1 MPQINFRVSIGCI
14 GLYPGGDSVVDFLS
28 PDSRVGI
35 FRLFLR
41 MVSSIWSNIA
51 ELTARAC
58 IHVCQRLG
66 LYLCL
71 LALLGGLLA
80 FVFAVRNGIPGW
92 TTAVLATLDLFQAN
106 NRLELIVASVP
117 RAVLLGDPRFDWVVD
132 DFGPLFESS
141 NDQQNLTIPPPD
153 QSCRGSHG
161 LYVPEAYFV
170 RDLAAALPM
179 LCLHLGQIADHGPP
193 SFRFTSGS
201 STQFRWATR
210 GSSFLSPHD
219 ALPTIEP
226 GSNLFPPESSE
237 PTARPGSPYLIKD
250 VDPGLVKLSENI
262 HKLTGALK
270 TTNSRIKADLQNA
283 WLARGSQRLR
293 VAMSSQLKVQ
303 RAQMNSSYGGADRSR
318 LARIRV
324 ELERNGD
331 WVRNAANVPLS
342 TTVNIASS
350 EATHPPVGGNP
361 GSKNKLQYD
370 TTGVPEHFK
379 SRWVKH
385 MSARSQTS
393 ASIRPTASITRDET
407 FHDIQDRP
415 LRRQFSQAQLFNHT
429 AQDLLALLMRVVE
442 LRSADLD
449 SVKERHDDSR
459 HGNDVIA
466 YADVLDSTV
475 AAVRELLDRASQVE
489 RSFPY
494 HPASGRYQV
503 EISWLQSDI
512 SGVHKILPFLRHVA
526 LPRLMIMG
534 RRARH
539 GAELVQQA
547 TALQS
552 QLKSRIPT
560 KATDWATSDFLFVF
574 PHIRDLFSDTVFLD
588 RWVGAAEEGV
598 SNAIESLEAQFFA
611 NLAASEKRFGKTAPS
626 TVYSSLGP
634 DDTREDPYGEDVK
647 YWRSL

>member
-1 MPQINFRVSIGCI
+1 
-14 GLYPGGDSVVDFLS
+14 
-28 PDSRVGI
+28 
-35 FRLFLR
+35 
-41 MVSSIWSNIA
+41 MVSSVWSTIA
-51 ELTARAC
+51 EPTARAC
-58 IHVCQRLG
+58 MRVRQRLS

-71 LALLGGLLA
+71 FALLGGLSA
-80 FVFAVRNGIPGW
+80 FVVAVRNGIPGW
-92 TTAVLATLDLFQAN
+92 VTAEFAILDLFQTN
-106 NRLELIVASVP
+106 NRLELITASVP

-132 DFGPLFESS
+132 DFGPLFPSS
-141 NDQQNLTIPPPD
+141 NDQPNLTVPPPD
-153 QSCRGSHG
+153 QSCRSSHG

-219 ALPTIEP
+219 VLPTIEP
-226 GSNLFPPESSE
+226 GSSPFPPGSSE
-237 PTARPGSPYLIKD
+237 PTARPASPYLVKD

-262 HKLTGALK
+262 HRLTGALK
-270 TTNSRIKADLQNA
+270 TTNSRTKADLQNA

-324 ELERNGD
+324 ELEKNGD

-342 TTVNIASS
+342 TTVNIISS
-350 EATHPPVGGNP
+350 ETTQPPVSGGNP
-361 GSKNKLQYD
+361 DSKKKLKYD
-370 TTGVPEHFK
+370 TTGVPEDFK

-385 MSARSQTS
+385 MSARSQTFT
-393 ASIRPTASITRDET
+393 SIRPTASTSRDQA

-415 LRRQFSQAQLFNHT
+415 SRRQFSHAQPFNDT
-429 AQDLLALLMRVVE
+429 AQDLLASLVRVVE

-449 SVKERHDDSR
+449 SAERHDDSR

-466 YADVLDSTV
+466 YADLLDSII

-494 HPASGRYQV
+494 HPGSGRYQV
-503 EISWLQSDI
+503 DISWLQSDI
-512 SGVHKILPFLRHVA
+512 AGVHKILPFLRYVA
-526 LPRLMIMG
+526 LPRLVIMG

-547 TALQS
+547 MALQS
-552 QLKSRIPT
+552 HLKSRIPT
-560 KATDWATSDFLFVF
+560 KATDWATSGCLFVF
-574 PHIRDLFSDTVFLD
+574 PHIRDLFSDTLFLD

-611 NLAASEKRFGKTAPS
+611 NLAASEKRFGKTTPS
-626 TVYSSLGP
+626 TIYSSLGP
-634 DDTREDPYGEDVK
+634 DDVREDPYGEDVK

>member
-1 MPQINFRVSIGCI
+1 MADYLRIHSTGV
-14 GLYPGGDSVVDFLS
+14 LS
-28 PDSRVGI
+28 
-35 FRLFLR
+35 
-41 MVSSIWSNIA
+41 
-51 ELTARAC
+51 
-58 IHVCQRLG
+58 

-71 LALLGGLLA
+71 LALLGGLSALT
-80 FVFAVRNGIPGW
+80 FAARNGILGWIPGW
-92 TTAVLATLDLFQAN
+92 TTAELATLDLFQTN
-106 NRLELIVASVP
+106 NRLELITASVP
-117 RAVLLGDPRFDWVVD
+117 RAVLLGDPRFDWVID
-132 DFGPLFESS
+132 DFGPLFASS
-141 NDQQNLTIPPPD
+141 DDQQNLTVPPPD
-153 QSCRGSHG
+153 QSCRSSHG

-179 LCLHLGQIADHGPP
+179 LCLHLGQIADHGPT

-226 GSNLFPPESSE
+226 GFNPFPPESSE

-262 HKLTGALK
+262 HRLTGTLK

-293 VAMSSQLKVQ
+293 VAMSGQLKVQ

-318 LARIRV
+318 LARIRNA
-324 ELERNGD
+324 LEKNGD

-350 EATHPPVGGNP
+350 ETTQPPVFRGNP
-361 GSKNKLQYD
+361 GLKKKLQYD
-370 TTGVPEHFK
+370 TAGVPEHFK
-379 SRWVKH
+379 SQWVKC

-393 ASIRPTASITRDET
+393 ASIRPTASITRDEA

-415 LRRQFSQAQLFNHT
+415 LRRQFSQAQLFNQT
-429 AQDLLALLMRVVE
+429 AQDLLALLVRVVE

-449 SVKERHDDSR
+449 SLEKQHDDSR

-466 YADVLDSTV
+466 YADLIDSTV

-494 HPASGRYQV
+494 HPGSGRYQV
-503 EISWLQSDI
+503 DISWLQSDI
-512 SGVHKILPFLRHVA
+512 SGVHKITPFLRHVA
-526 LPRLMIMG
+526 LPRLVIMV

-547 TALQS
+547 TVLQS

-574 PHIRDLFSDTVFLD
+574 PHIRDLFSDNVFLD

-598 SNAIESLEAQFFA
+598 SNAVESLEAQFFV

-626 TVYSSLGP
+626 TIYSSLGP